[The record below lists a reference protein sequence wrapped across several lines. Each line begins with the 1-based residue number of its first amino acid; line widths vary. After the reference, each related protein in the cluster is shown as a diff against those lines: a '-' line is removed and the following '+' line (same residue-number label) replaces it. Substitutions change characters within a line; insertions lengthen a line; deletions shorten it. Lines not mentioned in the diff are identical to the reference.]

1 MFNFKLKAEL
11 QACQM
16 QLAQAQAFI
25 DAVKVGVATISFT
38 PSGEILE
45 ANPLFLNVVGYSEQE
60 VIGKHHRIFC
70 DAHYAQSSSYA
81 QFWEQL
87 RQGHSHSGI
96 YQRIDKH
103 GRELWLEATYFPVKL
118 DGKVLRVVKI
128 ASDITESY
136 QQLSRQKAII
146 SALDRALAIIEFTP
160 KGEIVT
166 ANQNFLSCVGYSLSQ
181 LKGQHHRLFCDES
194 FYREQPH
201 FWDDLAHGQLKSGLF
216 SRRDSHGNE
225 IWLEATYN
233 PIKDESGK
241 VVKVI
246 KFASEV
252 TERIKRA
259 QAVSEAANIAQTI
272 SQETT
277 RFAETGSELLAASV
291 AISSAIS
298 EQVSRTSGLIGQLNE
313 QSKSIEAIV
322 STISSIA
329 EQTNLLALNAA
340 IEAARAGDQG
350 RGFAVVADEVRQ
362 LAARTSLSTGEIASV
377 VQKNRE
383 LTAQITGNINEVATS
398 AQRGKEQIGE
408 VSGVMSQIEQGAIN
422 VTETVSNLAIGS

>member
-70 DAHYAQSSSYA
+70 DAHYVQSSSYA

-87 RQGHSHSGI
+87 RQGHSHSGT
-96 YQRIDKH
+96 YQRFDKH
-103 GRELWLEATYFPVKL
+103 GRELWLEATYFPIKVE
-118 DGKVLRVVKI
+118 GKVVRVVKI

-408 VSGVMSQIEQGAIN
+408 VSGVMAQIEQGAIN

>member
-70 DAHYAQSSSYA
+70 DAHYVQSSSYA

-87 RQGHSHSGI
+87 RQGHSHSGT
-96 YQRIDKH
+96 YQRFDKQ

-118 DGKVLRVVKI
+118 DGKVVRVVKI

>member
-70 DAHYAQSSSYA
+70 DAHNAQSSSYA

-103 GRELWLEATYFPVKL
+103 GRELWLEATYFPVKVE
-118 DGKVLRVVKI
+118 GKVVRVVKI